1 MRLYVATFS
10 GTTVSIEAE
19 SSQGTIDEVEVKIQ
33 EIEGLTSCYV
43 KPLCS
48 RCGVSRDLP
57 RSSGAEGAVNV
68 LGHS

>member
-1 MRLYVATFS
+1 MATLS
-10 GTTVSIEAE
+10 GTAVTIESE
-19 SSQGTIDEVEVKIQ
+19 SSQDTIVDVEVKIQ

-57 RSSGAEGAVNV
+57 RSSGAEGAAKV